1 METKKHQRK
10 EEKRRQEE
18 AAFAPQ
24 RAQMLDAIALEDMVI
39 FPAIVDIK
47 AYIYVFTDIDCGF
60 CRKLHRQIPDMQ
72 TQGIEVRYL
81 GFPRAGIHS
90 ESAKK
95 LVSIWCSEKP
105 GQAMTLFKQE
115 HDMTITSCEPNP
127 IASHHKLGQ
136 NIGILGTPSIVLSSG
151 QIVSGAPSTEQ
162 LIAIMKEAGL
172 YH

>member
-1 METKKHQRK
+1 
-10 EEKRRQEE
+10 
-18 AAFAPQ
+18 
-24 RAQMLDAIALEDMVI
+24 MLDAIALEDMVI
-39 FPAIVDIK
+39 FPSITDAK

-81 GFPRAGIHS
+81 GFPRAGIQS
-90 ESAKK
+90 ESAQK
-95 LVSIWCSEKP
+95 LVSIWCSNNP
-105 GQAMTLFKQE
+105 SQTMTLFKKEQTVT
-115 HDMTITSCEPNP
+115 MTSCEPNP
-127 IASHHKLGQ
+127 IADHYKLGQ

-162 LIAIMKEAGL
+162 LIEIMKAAGL